1 MGFGSLSAIQGAAAP
16 DSNASTACIELKIGP
31 YLIAT
36 TTSYGPRIV
45 GVWRGESPEMLAR
58 LPEHLGIELPEGGTY
73 RFHGGH
79 RLWAAPEV
87 PAVTYAQD
95 DHRCEVAT
103 TANGLRITAPADTA
117 GLTKEIRVGLEDD
130 ALVVDH
136 QLINE
141 GIEDV
146 RIAAWGITQ
155 FQLGGTAVLPIG
167 GALPSAGPQADRS
180 VVVWP
185 YTNLTDYRISWMDRA
200 VLVDASPGP
209 KLKIGSGPRPVRLG
223 YLLDGY
229 LFTKTIPAAGEGDYP
244 DRGAVGQIFVNEHF
258 CELESVGPVRTLSP
272 GSSISIRERWE
283 ITECSD
289 LPTACDRVMDRG
301 SL

>member
-1 MGFGSLSAIQGAAAP
+1 MHGAAPNFSAG
-16 DSNASTACIELKIGP
+16 TAAVELSIGP
-31 YLIAT
+31 YRIAT
-36 TTSYGPRIV
+36 TANYGPRIV
-45 GVWRGESPEMLAR
+45 GVWRGESPDMLAR
-58 LPEHLGIELPEGGTY
+58 LPKHLGIELPGGGIY
-73 RFHGGH
+73 RFRGGH

-95 DHRCEVAT
+95 DRRCEVTT
-103 TANGLRITAPADTA
+103 TANGLNINAPADAA
-117 GLTKEIRVGLEDD
+117 GLAKEIRVGLIDD

-136 QLINE
+136 RLTND
-141 GIEDV
+141 GISDV
-146 RIAAWGITQ
+146 MVAAWGITQ

-167 GALPSAGPQADRS
+167 GTLPSTGPQADRS

-185 YTNLTDYRISWMDRA
+185 YTDMTDRRLSWMDRG

-223 YLLDGY
+223 YLMDGY
-229 LFTKTIPAAGEGDYP
+229 LFTKTIPSAGEGDYP

-272 GSSISIRERWE
+272 GSSISTRERSE
-283 ITECSD
+283 ITECAD
-289 LPTACDRVMDRG
+289 LPTACDRVLDGG
-301 SL
+301 SS

>member
-1 MGFGSLSAIQGAAAP
+1 MHGAAPNFSAG
-16 DSNASTACIELKIGP
+16 TAAVELSIGP
-31 YLIAT
+31 YRIAT
-36 TTSYGPRIV
+36 TANYGPRIV
-45 GVWRGESPEMLAR
+45 GVWRGESPDMLAR
-58 LPEHLGIELPEGGTY
+58 LPKHLGIELPGGGIY
-73 RFHGGH
+73 RFRGGH

-95 DHRCEVAT
+95 DRRCEVT
-103 TANGLRITAPADTA
+103 TTTNGLNINALADAA
-117 GLTKEIRVGLEDD
+117 GLAKEIRVGLIDD

-136 QLINE
+136 RLTND
-141 GIEDV
+141 GIADV
-146 RIAAWGITQ
+146 MVAAWGITQ

-167 GALPSAGPQADRS
+167 GTLPSTGPQADRS

-185 YTNLTDYRISWMDRA
+185 YTDMTDRRLSWMDRG

-223 YLLDGY
+223 YLMDGY
-229 LFTKTIPAAGEGDYP
+229 LFTKTIPSAGEGDYP

-272 GSSISIRERWE
+272 GSSISTRERWE
-283 ITECSD
+283 ITECAD
-289 LPTACDRVMDRG
+289 LPTACDRVLDGG
-301 SL
+301 SS